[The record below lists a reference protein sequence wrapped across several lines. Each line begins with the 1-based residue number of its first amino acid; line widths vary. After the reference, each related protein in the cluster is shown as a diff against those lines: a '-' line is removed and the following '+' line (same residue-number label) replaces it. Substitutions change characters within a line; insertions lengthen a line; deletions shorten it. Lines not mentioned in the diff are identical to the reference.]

1 VYLADMICMMLG
13 FGTGVDGL
21 AYRFYSE
28 VLDRMK
34 LTEKDLRNVI
44 LDTSQ
49 RRQKIDELL
58 SLV

>member
-1 VYLADMICMMLG
+1 MICMMLG